1 MESLPIWMMISLG
14 SAPPSR
20 SETQGGSQAGI
31 PSCWT
36 QRSCHCRAWAPA
48 SPLSPTAA
56 WAQYCWWS
64 FFDLLGYSAAHCP
77 VVGSPDGTEQG
88 NEMLFSQEPLGRK
101 YSNYIL
107 ENMRR
112 KRFPDQNIFLQ
123 QSQLHRPSYH
133 QPPPIPDPSQP
144 STDTEEREHLVKGIK
159 GARTNS
165 PSRLL

>member
-1 MESLPIWMMISLG
+1 MTYDCRRLRRKSVLQPLP
-14 SAPPSR
+14 R
-20 SETQGGSQAGI
+20 FT
-31 PSCWT
+31 
-36 QRSCHCRAWAPA
+36 
-48 SPLSPTAA
+48 
-56 WAQYCWWS
+56 WWS

-88 NEMLFSQEPLGRK
+88 NETLFSQEPLGGK

-112 KRFPDQNIFLQ
+112 KKHFPTKTYFLQ

-133 QPPPIPDPSQP
+133 RPRPIPDPSQP
-144 STDTEEREHLVKGIK
+144 SADTQEREYLVKGIK
-159 GARTNS
+159 GAGTNS